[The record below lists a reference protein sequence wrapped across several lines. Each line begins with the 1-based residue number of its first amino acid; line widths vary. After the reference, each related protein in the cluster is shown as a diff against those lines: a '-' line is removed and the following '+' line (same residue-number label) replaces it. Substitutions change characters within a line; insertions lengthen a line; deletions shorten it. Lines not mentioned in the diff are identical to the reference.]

1 HAAHWAVRLG
11 DGTDVSHTRMQA
23 ALDAV
28 WPSVDEL
35 FCASE
40 VEARLP
46 GVAVDPAETRGAV
59 DAVLDQ
65 VLAAATLT
73 RPSRPG
79 AGTICGR
86 GGREGGHT
94 EGVRHGVAAVPS
106 GARGGRQGVHTE
118 ALGHV
123 LAEMQSLA
131 RQHPGAT
138 W

>member
-1 HAAHWAVRLG
+1 
-11 DGTDVSHTRMQA
+11 
-23 ALDAV
+23 
-28 WPSVDEL
+28 
-35 FCASE
+35 

-79 AGTICGR
+79 AGTI
-86 GGREGGHT
+86 GG
-94 EGVRHGVAAVPS
+94 
-106 GARGGRQGVHTE
+106 RGGRQGVHTE

-131 RQHPGAT
+131 RQHPGAA